1 MRTSA
6 ASASKFPIKRRA
18 DFIVSTAAM
27 LSDPESL
34 SDAEAFVG
42 FFRDVIGR
50 LEFSQD
56 HFRKVTVFASGQDF
70 D

>member
-6 ASASKFPIKRRA
+6 ATASKFPTKRRA

-42 FFRDVIGR
+42 SLRDAARLWEKGLTKTRVSAEQGR
-50 LEFSQD
+50 I
-56 HFRKVTVFASGQDF
+56 
-70 D
+70 

>member
-1 MRTSA
+1 MRISA
-6 ASASKFPIKRRA
+6 ATASKFPIKRRA

-42 FFRDVIGR
+42 SLRDAAR
-50 LEFSQD
+50 LWEKAAD
-56 HFRKVTVFASGQDF
+56 EDASIC
-70 D
+70 